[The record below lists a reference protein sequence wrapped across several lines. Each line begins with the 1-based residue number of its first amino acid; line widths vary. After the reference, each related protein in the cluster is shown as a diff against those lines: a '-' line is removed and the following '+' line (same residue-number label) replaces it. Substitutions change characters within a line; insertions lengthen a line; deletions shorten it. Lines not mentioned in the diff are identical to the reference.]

1 MTAGPVEP
9 VGPADPV
16 EAEVRVEPAVPLRRR
31 AVRVLRP
38 LFAVVAAVLLALA
51 LHSQWDGFT
60 AAVVRISPARLL
72 GAGALGAVALV
83 ANALAWRSAMASV
96 GAPLPLRPALR
107 AFCLS
112 QLGKYVPGS
121 VWPVLAQTELARDH
135 GHTRA
140 RGATGSLLAMVV
152 GVVTSSAVA
161 AAALALRPSDLAT
174 YWWVWPFVAAAVT
187 LLLPP
192 VLTRVV
198 RAAARLL
205 RRSTPVPE
213 VAGRHVAAAVGWSL
227 VMWAAFG
234 LHTVLVAGAFVDV
247 STTDAVTLTG
257 GFALAWLVGF
267 LVVVAPAGVGAREAA
282 LVVALGGLLSRP
294 DALALAL
301 VSRVLLTV
309 VDAVA
314 ALAVSPA
321 ARSLARR
328 ARRRPPAA

>member
-1 MTAGPVEP
+1 MSAQPPVEP
-9 VGPADPV
+9 APVDAARPALRTRLT
-16 EAEVRVEPAVPLRRR
+16 RVA
-31 AVRVLRP
+31 RP
-38 LFAVVAAVLLALA
+38 LFVVVAVVLLVLALRG
-51 LHSQWDGFT
+51 QWDGFA
-60 AAVVRISPARLL
+60 AAVVRISPARLGGATVL
-72 GAGALGAVALV
+72 GALALV
-83 ANALAWRSAMASV
+83 GNALAWRAAMASV

-135 GHTRA
+135 GYTRS

-152 GVVTSSAVA
+152 GVVTSSVVA
-161 AAALALRPSDLAT
+161 TTALVARPDQLAA
-174 YWWVWPFVAAAVT
+174 YWWVWPFVAAAAT

-198 RAAARLL
+198 RLAARVL
-205 RRSTPVPE
+205 RRDTPVPH
-213 VAGRHVAAAVGWSL
+213 VSGRHVGAAVGWSL
-227 VMWAAFG
+227 LMWVAFG
-234 LHTVLVAGAFVDV
+234 AHTALVAGAFAQLSVADV
-247 STTDAVTLTG
+247 ATLTG
-257 GFALAWLVGF
+257 AFALAWLVGF
-267 LVVVAPAGVGAREAA
+267 VVVVAPAGVGVREAA
-282 LVVALGGLLSRP
+282 LVVVLGGLLTRP

-321 ARSLARR
+321 AARLVR
-328 ARRRPPAA
+328 RTPWGRRPSGG